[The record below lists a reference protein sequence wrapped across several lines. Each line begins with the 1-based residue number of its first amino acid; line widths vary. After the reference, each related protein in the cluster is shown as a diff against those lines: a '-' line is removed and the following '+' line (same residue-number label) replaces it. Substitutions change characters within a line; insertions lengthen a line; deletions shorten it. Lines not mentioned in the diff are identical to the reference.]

1 MRRVV
6 NVCCVG
12 AVFLLL
18 TSALAWAQATAQM
31 SGQVTDDSGGV
42 LPGVTVTVTQTDT
55 GFSRTVVTD
64 GTGIY
69 VVTNLPTGPYQLE
82 VSLQGFRTYVQTG
95 VVLQVNAAPEINA
108 MLGLGA
114 LEETVTVEAAA
125 PLVDVQSAGLSEVIT
140 NEEVLA
146 LPLDGRNP
154 AQLIL
159 LAGAAVQTGQSSSR
173 SIAGGLALSVAGGL
187 NFGVAYSLDGAMHN
201 DPHNN
206 LNLPLP
212 FPDALQEFSVATSG
226 LSANSGMHTGASVSA
241 VTKSGANTFSGN
253 VFEFY
258 RDKRF
263 NAPEHFA
270 RVGADGEQADD
281 GLTRNQF
288 GGTLGG
294 PIVQDRVFFFVGY
307 QGTRLSVEP
316 TSNLAHVPTA
326 AMLAG
331 DYTAFASP
339 ACNSGRQINLRAPFV
354 NNRIDPAQ
362 FSPAAV
368 NLAARLPSSSDPCGE
383 LRYGIPT
390 ERKDGQVVSRI
401 DYQMSNSQTLFGRYI
416 NTWDRLTPPIE
427 LTDNVLT
434 TRVAGR
440 STMAQSMALGNT
452 MVMGNNKVNS
462 VRFVFNRSSVD
473 RGSPDYFDPM
483 ALGIPVHS
491 YNPGKLTLGVDDGF
505 GISRGPA
512 STGIFETNSYQV
524 VEDLNM
530 VRGSHQ
536 LAVGTNVAY
545 WASDQFSHARSGGSW
560 QFDGSA
566 TGLGLA
572 DLMVGRMS
580 SLEHGGPAAV
590 VMTNLYLAAYAQ
602 DAWRASDRVT
612 VNYGVRWEPYFGQDM
627 TNGTIANFS
636 RERFDQGVGSSV
648 FNNAPAGFYYPGDPD
663 FPGKTGI
670 TKKWWNFSPRAGV
683 AWDASGDGRTA
694 VRASYSL
701 GYDFQAGEFQLHQ
714 ASGPPFGNFALIED
728 PPGGFDDPYGH
739 IGGDPHPITT
749 NADTEF
755 VRFGNMG
762 SFDPDLNAPRV
773 QSWNFTIERQLG
785 DVWQVEA
792 SYLGSYSDRLW
803 NLLQLNLATDQGLG
817 PCTLNTIEG
826 PRSFRT
832 CTGRTNVNERR
843 VLFLQDPEN
852 GQFIGGLDHV
862 VNTSEQS
869 YRGLKLSVRRRSAG
883 GVSLNGNYT
892 LSRCWGH
899 PTITGFGQQSSG
911 YSDPNNQDAD
921 KGNCSGSRR
930 HIANVT
936 LGYLTPQFENG
947 ALRAVASDWRLSSS
961 ISARSGSWLN
971 LVSGR
976 QGSNGQRLQNRRVDQ
991 VSNDVYGPGA
1001 DRSNFGGEP
1010 GERIN
1015 NYLNRAAFAH
1025 PDYNRIGDYVYNSV
1039 QGPRF
1044 WTVNLAVSKR
1054 IGLGG
1059 GGQNLELRVEAFNLF
1074 DTFNWGNPSN
1084 RLSRGSF
1091 GRITS
1096 QAGDPRIMQFGAKIG
1111 F

>member
-1 MRRVV
+1 
-6 NVCCVG
+6 
-12 AVFLLL
+12 
-18 TSALAWAQATAQM
+18 M
-31 SGQVTDDSGGV
+31 SGQVTDESGAV

-64 GTGIY
+64 GTGTY

-82 VSLQGFRTYVQTG
+82 VTLQGFRTYVQTG
-95 VVLQVNAAPEINA
+95 IVLQVNAAPEISA
-108 MLGLGA
+108 VLGLGA

-146 LPLDGRNP
+146 LPLNGRN
-154 AQLIL
+154 AADLIV

-173 SIAGGLALSVAGGL
+173 SINGGLALSVAGGL

-226 LSANSGMHTGASVSA
+226 LGASAGMHTGASVSA

-253 VFEFY
+253 AFEFF

-270 RVGADGEQADD
+270 RVGADGKQADD
-281 GLTRNQF
+281 GLRRNQF

-294 PIVQDRVFFFVGY
+294 PIVQDRVFFFGGY

-316 TSNLAHVPTA
+316 TSNLAHVPTPS
-326 AMLAG
+326 MLAG
-331 DYTAFASP
+331 DFTDFASP

-354 NNRIDPAQ
+354 NNRMDPAQ

-368 NLAARLPSSSDPCGE
+368 NLAGRLPSSSDPCGE

-390 ERKDGQVVSRI
+390 ERKEFQAVGRI
-401 DYQMSNSQTLFGRYI
+401 DYQMSNSQTLFGRYMA
-416 NTWDRLTPPIE
+416 TGDLGEAPIA

-440 STMAQSMALGNT
+440 DTLAQSLAVGDT

-462 VRFVFNRSSVD
+462 VRFVFNRSSVL
-473 RGSPDYFDPM
+473 RGSPAYFDPN
-483 ALGIPVHS
+483 ALGIDVFT
-491 YNPGKLTLGVDDGF
+491 YDPGHMTIGVDDGF
-505 GISRGPA
+505 NISRGPA
-512 STGIFETNSYQV
+512 ATGFFDTNSVQV
-524 VEDLNM
+524 VEDLSM

-536 LAVGTNVAY
+536 LALGGNVAY
-545 WASDQFSHARSGGSW
+545 WSSNQKSHARSGGSW
-560 QFDGSA
+560 QFDGSI

-572 DLMVGRMS
+572 DLMSGHMS

-602 DAWRASDRVT
+602 DQWRASDRVT
-612 VNYGVRWEPYFGQDM
+612 LNYGVRWEPYFGQDM
-627 TNGTIANFS
+627 TNGTIAQFD
-636 RERFDQGVGSSV
+636 RARFDQGVKSSV
-648 FNNAPAGFYYPGDPD
+648 FLNAPAGFHYPGDPG

-670 TKKWWNFSPRAGV
+670 TKKWWNFSPRVGA

-714 ASGPPFGNFALIED
+714 ASAPPWGNFALIED
-728 PPGGFDDPYGH
+728 APGGFDDPYGH
-739 IGGDPHPITT
+739 IGGDPHPLTAT
-749 NADTEF
+749 ADTPF
-755 VRFGNMG
+755 PRFGNMG

-773 QSWNFTIERQLG
+773 QSWNVTVERQIG
-785 DVWQVEA
+785 DVWGVEA

-803 NLLQLNLATDQGLG
+803 NLLQLNPATDQGLG
-817 PCTLNTIEG
+817 PCTLQTVDG

-832 CTGRTNVNERR
+832 CTARNTTNERR
-843 VLFLQDPEN
+843 VLFLADIEN
-852 GQFIGGLDHV
+852 GQFIGGLDEV

-869 YRGLKLSVRRRSAG
+869 YRGLKLSVRRRSAN

-892 LSRCWGH
+892 LSRCVGH

-936 LGYLTPQFENG
+936 LGYVTPQFESA

-971 LVSGR
+971 VTSGR
-976 QGSNGQRLQNRRVDQ
+976 QASSGQRLQNRRADQ
-991 VSNDVYGPGA
+991 VSADVYGPGA

-1010 GERIN
+1010 GERIDN
-1015 NYLNRAAFAH
+1015 FLNRSAFAQ
-1025 PDYNRIGDYVYNSV
+1025 PDYNRIGDYEYNSI
-1039 QGPRF
+1039 QGPKF
-1044 WTVNLAVSKR
+1044 WVVNLAVSKR
-1054 IGLGG
+1054 VGLGG
-1059 GGQNLELRVEAFNLF
+1059 GSRNVELRVEAFNLF
-1074 DTFNWGNPSN
+1074 NTFNWANPSTV
-1084 RLSRGSF
+1084 LSRGTF
-1091 GRITS
+1091 GRIS
-1096 QAGDPRIMQFGAKIG
+1096 NEAGDPRIMQFGAKIG